1 MIRRTAL
8 LSALTLSLLLV
19 ACSKDKD
26 ESADADETQAQAQ
39 AERGEQVETD
49 IQAEEAPPPP
59 TVDYWKVVGPL
70 VAGDYSGACMRK
82 PDLRKMDATIK
93 VGADGKASSSG
104 MELDFREARKVMLTR
119 QREKDGGYGAMFMF
133 SVDEAKGGDLLLQS
147 AEGGKGSAVINR
159 DDIGLMCSEVGGID
173 KLSARPLRAVFSGL
187 LGAKTQTVSCLD
199 TTNLLVRR
207 DTDVEID
214 GDVLKIGGTKFD
226 ITGAETEMFTFDDA
240 GRTMSL
246 TLIMPDKQ
254 TIGLGYDGAGTLT
267 SVTVFHE
274 QERSYSCEPKR
285 EG

>member
-8 LSALTLSLLLV
+8 LSALTLSLLLA

-26 ESADADETQAQAQ
+26 ESADADETQTQAQ
-39 AERGEQVETD
+39 AEGGEQAETD
-49 IQAEEAPPPP
+49 IQAEEPPPP
-59 TVDYWKVVGPL
+59 KADYWKVVGPL

-82 PDLRKMDATIK
+82 PDMRKMDATIT

-119 QREKDGGYGAMFMF
+119 QRQKDGGYGAMFMF
-133 SVDEAKGGDLLLQS
+133 SVDEGKGGDLLLQS
-147 AEGGKGSAVINR
+147 AEGGKGSAIINR

-187 LGAKTQTVSCLD
+187 LDAKRQTVSCLD
-199 TTNLLVRR
+199 NKNLLVRR

-214 GDVLKIGGTKFD
+214 GDVLQIGGTKFD
-226 ITGAETEMFTFDDA
+226 IAGAETEMFTFDDA
-240 GRTMSL
+240 GRTMALSL
-246 TLIMPDKQ
+246 LMPDKQ
-254 TIGLGYDGAGTLT
+254 TIALGYDGAGKLT
-267 SVTVFHE
+267 SVTVLNE
-274 QERSYSCEPKR
+274 LERSYSCEPKR

>member
-8 LSALTLSLLLV
+8 LSALTLSLLLA

-39 AERGEQVETD
+39 AEGGEQAETD
-49 IQAEEAPPPP
+49 IQAEEPPPP
-59 TVDYWKVVGPL
+59 KADYWKVVGPL

-82 PDLRKMDATIK
+82 PDMRKMDATIT

-119 QREKDGGYGAMFMF
+119 QRQKDGGYGAMFMF
-133 SVDEAKGGDLLLQS
+133 SVDEGKGGDLLLQS
-147 AEGGKGSAVINR
+147 AEGGKGSAIINR

-187 LGAKTQTVSCLD
+187 LDAKRQTVSCLD
-199 TTNLLVRR
+199 NKNLLVRR

-214 GDVLKIGGTKFD
+214 GDVLQIGGTKFD
-226 ITGAETEMFTFDDA
+226 IAGAETEMFTFDDA
-240 GRTMSL
+240 GRTMALSL
-246 TLIMPDKQ
+246 LMPDKQ
-254 TIGLGYDGAGTLT
+254 TIALGYDGAGKLT
-267 SVTVFHE
+267 SVTVLNE
-274 QERSYSCEPKR
+274 LERSYSCEPKR

>member
-8 LSALTLSLLLV
+8 FSALTLSLLLA

-39 AERGEQVETD
+39 AAGDEQVDTD
-49 IQAEEAPPPP
+49 IQAEEPPPP
-59 TVDYWKVVGPL
+59 KADYWKVVGPL

-82 PDLRKMDATIK
+82 PDMRKMDATIT
-93 VGADGKASSSG
+93 VGADGKASSNG

-119 QREKDGGYGAMFMF
+119 QRQKDGGYGAMFMF
-133 SVDEAKGGDLLLQS
+133 SVDEGKGGDLLLQS
-147 AEGGKGSAVINR
+147 ADGGKGSAIIHR
-159 DDIGLMCSEVGGID
+159 DDLGLMCSEVGGID

-187 LGAKTQTVSCLD
+187 LDAKRQTVSCLD
-199 TTNLLVRR
+199 NKNLLVRR

-226 ITGAETEMFTFDDA
+226 IAAAQTEMFTFDDA
-240 GRTMSL
+240 GRTMALS
-246 TLIMPDKQ
+246 LIMPDKQ
-254 TIGLGYDGAGTLT
+254 TIALGYDGAGKLT
-267 SVTVFHE
+267 SVTVLNE
-274 QERSYSCEPKR
+274 LERSYSCEPKR

>member
-8 LSALTLSLLLV
+8 LSALTLSLLLA

-26 ESADADETQAQAQ
+26 ESANVDETQAQAQ
-39 AERGEQVETD
+39 AGGDEQS
-49 IQAEEAPPPP
+49 QAEAPVEETPPPKM
-59 TVDYWKVVGPL
+59 DYWKVVGPL
-70 VAGDYSGACMRK
+70 VAGDYSGACLRK
-82 PDLRKMDATIK
+82 PDLRKMDATVT
-93 VGADGKASSSG
+93 VGADGKASSNG
-104 MELDFREARKVMLTR
+104 LDLDFRDARKAMLTR

-147 AEGGKGSAVINR
+147 AEGGKGSVVINR

-199 TTNLLVRR
+199 NANLLVRR

-226 ITGAETEMFTFDDA
+226 ITAAETEMFTFDDA

-246 TLIMPDKQ
+246 SLLMPDKQ
-254 TIGLGYDGAGTLT
+254 TISLGYDGAGTLT
-267 SVTVFHE
+267 SVTVLKE
-274 QERSYSCEPKR
+274 LERSYSCEPKR

>member
-1 MIRRTAL
+1 MTRRAAL
-8 LSALTLSLLLV
+8 LSALTLSLLLA

-26 ESADADETQAQAQ
+26 ESTAADETQAQAQ
-39 AERGEQVETD
+39 AGGDEPSQGEAP
-49 IQAEEAPPPP
+49 AEEAPPPP
-59 TVDYWKVVGPL
+59 KMDYWKVVGPL

-82 PDLRKMDATIK
+82 PDLRKMDATVT

-104 MELDFREARKVMLTR
+104 MELDFRDARKAMLTR

-133 SVDEAKGGDLLLQS
+133 SIDEAKGGDLLLQS
-147 AEGGKGSAVINR
+147 AEGGKGSVVINR

-199 TTNLLVRR
+199 NANLLVRR

-226 ITGAETEMFTFDDA
+226 ITAAETEMFTFDDA
-240 GRTMSL
+240 GRSMSL
-246 TLIMPDKQ
+246 SLIMPDKQ
-254 TIGLGYDGAGTLT
+254 TIGLGYDGAGKLT
-267 SVTVFHE
+267 SVTVLNELEH
-274 QERSYSCEPKR
+274 SYSCESKR